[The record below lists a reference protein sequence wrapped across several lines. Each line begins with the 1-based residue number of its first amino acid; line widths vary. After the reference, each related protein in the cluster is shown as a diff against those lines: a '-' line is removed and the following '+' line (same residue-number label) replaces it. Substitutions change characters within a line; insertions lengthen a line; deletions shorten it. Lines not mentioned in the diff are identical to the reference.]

1 MCRRLAIGLL
11 AGIAVLAAANDAR
24 AQQTLNFSLGYFTPL
39 GRDARVEDDVLTVN
53 QTFLVFDIK
62 DFNGATVGGE
72 WLVPLG
78 DYFEGGAGISFSRR
92 TVPSVYQDFIDS
104 DGTEIEQDLRLR
116 LVPISFT
123 FRVLPLGQTSAVQP
137 YFGAGLNLINWRYS
151 EFGEF
156 ADFGAGNPPPIFED
170 SFVASGSTVGPVA
183 LGGIR
188 FGGDSA
194 TAGFEIRY
202 HKAEADLDN
211 RFAGRKLDLG
221 GWTYNFTV
229 GVRFG
234 R

>member
-1 MCRRLAIGLL
+1 MQRRLSIGLL
-11 AGIAVLAAANDAR
+11 AGIAVLGAANDAR

-39 GRDARVEDDVLTVN
+39 GRDARVEGDVLTTN
-53 QTFLVFDIK
+53 ETFLVFDIK
-62 DFNGATVGGE
+62 DFNGAAVGGE

-92 TVPSVYQDFIDS
+92 TVPSVYEDYIDS

-123 FRVLPLGQTSAVQP
+123 FRVLPLGRRSAVQP
-137 YFGAGLNLINWRYS
+137 YFGAGLNLVNWRYS

-170 SFVASGSTVGPVA
+170 SFVASGTAAGPVA

-202 HKAEADLDN
+202 HKADADLDN

-234 R
+234 G